1 MGRFV
6 RAVVVALVLHAL
18 TLAGLEARES
28 YCRTA
33 LEQCITSC
41 ERYPGL
47 IGSGCSAGCALMYL
61 SCD

>member
-1 MGRFV
+1 MARQV
-6 RAVVVALVLHAL
+6 RAVIVALVLGVL
-18 TLAGLEARES
+18 MLADAGAKES

-33 LEQCITSC
+33 LEQCISQC